1 MDFAVVDVL
10 IRLNLEG
17 QVFEMPKQEINLSTS
32 DLLFSEQVISV
43 LLKDGKHISEETVEN
58 LVRLEKHWCNV
69 DFELKFEITEHCNLN
84 CTFCHQE
91 FGKKRLSSQIFLWM
105 IIKI

>member
-1 MDFAVVDVL
+1 
-10 IRLNLEG
+10 
-17 QVFEMPKQEINLSTS
+17 MPKQEINLSTS

-43 LLKDGKHISEETVEN
+43 LLKDGNHIAEETVEN

-91 FGKKRLSSQIFLWM
+91 FGKKKTFKSDFP
-105 IIKI
+105 